1 MKFLIFCLA
10 VLLLLLQ
17 IKLWTGAG
25 GFAEV
30 EKLEYS
36 VAQQEALNDK
46 YRQRNDALIAEVD
59 DLKNGLT
66 AVEERAR
73 TELGMIKEGET
84 FYQVMQT
91 APLDDK

>member
-1 MKFLIFCLA
+1 MKFLIFSLS
-10 VLLLLLQ
+10 VLLFLLQ
-17 IKLWTGAG
+17 IKLWAGAG

-30 EKLEYS
+30 EKLQHS
-36 VAQQEALNDK
+36 VAQQEMLNEV

-73 TELGMIKEGET
+73 TDLGMIKEGET

-91 APLDDK
+91 SPVNNY

>member
-1 MKFLIFCLA
+1 MKLLIFCLG

-17 IKLWTGAG
+17 IKLWAGAG

-30 EKLEYS
+30 DKLEHS
-36 VAQQEALNDK
+36 VAQQEALNAV

-73 TELGMIKEGET
+73 TDLGMIKEGET

-91 APLDDK
+91 APVDNN

>member
-1 MKFLIFCLA
+1 MKVLIIALS
-10 VLLLLLQ
+10 VLLLMLQ
-17 IKLWTGAG
+17 VKLWTGAG

-30 EKLEYS
+30 DRLESS
-36 VAQQEALNDK
+36 VAEQEALNEK
-46 YRQRNDALIAEVD
+46 YRQRNDALIAEVH

-73 TELGMIKEGET
+73 TDLGMIKEGET

-91 APLDDK
+91 APQASN

>member
-10 VLLLLLQ
+10 VLLLMLQ

-30 EKLEYS
+30 EKLEYA
-36 VAQQEALNDK
+36 VAQQEALNEK
-46 YRQRNDALIAEVD
+46 YRDRNDALIAEVD

-73 TELGMIKEGET
+73 TDLGMIKEGET

-91 APLDDK
+91 TPVGDK